1 MALQLPSHEA
11 HGWRTRARYRL
22 RAEIPLARGE
32 KSMSKFG
39 SLDAFF
45 TLLRAKERSGE
56 LEQRQVEIQVR
67 ALKQVEHQLRVGDR
81 RKVEQA
87 IDRFVRSLLR

>member
-1 MALQLPSHEA
+1 M
-11 HGWRTRARYRL
+11 W
-22 RAEIPLARGE
+22 
-32 KSMSKFG
+32 KFG

-45 TLLRAKERSGE
+45 ALLRAKERSGE

-67 ALKQVEHQLRVGDR
+67 ALKQVVHQLRVGDR